1 MGAKLPDSKVRI
13 IWLFALAVFVVLG
26 PLLVFSVHVDRAKW
40 AGLREYGGLAARYM
54 LKFSQ
59 K

>member
-26 PLLVFSVHVDRAKW
+26 PLLVFSVHLDRAKW
-40 AGLREYGGLAARYM
+40 AGLREYGVWPHVIC
-54 LKFSQ
+54 
-59 K
+59 

>member
-1 MGAKLPDSKVRI
+1 LPDSKVRI

-26 PLLVFSVHVDRAKW
+26 PLLVFSVHLDRAKW
-40 AGLREYGGLAARYM
+40 AGLREYEGLAARYM